1 LKKKKEIIEE
11 NKQKNLLSIIRQERQ
26 VSHYSATIAA
36 KLIWESVATGRT
48 KRVLL
53 DFFSSFHNF
62 ND

>member
-26 VSHYSATIAA
+26 VSHYSATTAA
-36 KLIWESVATGRT
+36 KLIGESVATGRT

-53 DFFSSFHNF
+53 DFFFQL
-62 ND
+62 